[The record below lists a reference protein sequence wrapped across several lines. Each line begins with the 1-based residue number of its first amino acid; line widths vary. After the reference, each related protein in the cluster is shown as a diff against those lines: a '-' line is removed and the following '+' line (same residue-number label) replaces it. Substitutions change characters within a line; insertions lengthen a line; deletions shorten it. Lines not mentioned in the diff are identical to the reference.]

1 MPRDS
6 QTKSSKIE
14 QIKRSK
20 KQEELSKRNELQ
32 EKIQNGDKLV
42 VDFFAN
48 WCGPC
53 LMMKPTFEKLTNEN
67 TTEIGMYTMDVDHN
81 RELAI
86 ELGIRSVPTIKV
98 FNGGGVV
105 GTKVGVLKEG
115 EIKELMTE
123 LING

>member
-1 MPRDS
+1 
-6 QTKSSKIE
+6 
-14 QIKRSK
+14 
-20 KQEELSKRNELQ
+20 
-32 EKIQNGDKLV
+32 
-42 VDFFAN
+42 
-48 WCGPC
+48 
-53 LMMKPTFEKLTNEN
+53 
-67 TTEIGMYTMDVDHN
+67 MDVDHN

-105 GTKVGVLKEG
+105 ETKVGVLKEG

>member
-1 MPRDS
+1 MEYLH
-6 QTKSSKIE
+6 QKI
-14 QIKRSK
+14 K
-20 KQEELSKRNELQ
+20 
-32 EKIQNGDKLV
+32 
-42 VDFFAN
+42 
-48 WCGPC
+48 
-53 LMMKPTFEKLTNEN
+53 NEN
-67 TTEIGMYTMDVDHN
+67 TTEIGMYTMDVDQN

-86 ELGIRSVPTIKV
+86 ELGIRSVPTIKT